1 MCTYPLFRRLV
12 TFTLAFLL
20 GFQSFGGYAIAI
32 ESSPSFDSCQTIQP
46 VELRSQLTHEVQR
59 AFAEKTDFNLDTK
72 VSEQWELL
80 KVDTMFDRA
89 VADAVAAV
97 RSDTTLIDK
106 FASSWSG
113 EKAKELASSILVKAM
128 ADQELQRL
136 LTQLSEDVT
145 GQIASQISTATLES
159 SEHSVACLRSFI
171 GKQYG
176 AVFVDRFNTDNS
188 RQLSRVSEEI
198 SDDSPFELD
207 KSDKKIILVGSGVIG
222 VGGFAIRQ
230 IARKVMGEV
239 EKCIMA
245 NMAKRILG
253 RLGSTA
259 IPFIGEVIGGGLLIY
274 DLSMSFD
281 GSFDAIQA
289 QFQSPETKSLL
300 KSEVSK
306 AVSEG
311 SGKDL
316 SEIPVGIA
324 NDLYTKWLNFQK
336 DYTETLAIANEI
348 PELKQLVEQPG
359 SDLERTAQLVRLSLD
374 SMGKFELIA
383 AIQGGSFGKALTL
396 PLVIDQIIEQTGSIE
411 TAVLWS
417 DLADDRLADVARL
430 KLPKVLSL
438 DGLSSL
444 LLGDLLALNDDI
456 TIQKLAA
463 SKPDVIQQLLE
474 ISPSNLVKL
483 AQSVSK
489 EQLAGFA
496 VYLANLERQEANEL
510 VGFLN
515 GTPGSIRNAEV
526 ITHIV
531 KSRNIHRAILLFQ
544 ADTAGEVGPL
554 QFLRHPLTGIF
565 GEIKKLVGVTAASQF
580 LGDLSVVLTGQ
591 VSWGLLNDKYG
602 QVATITYFAV
612 ILAIL
617 LMTLTLGFWLYGK
630 FLDMRR
636 KQLSVDILKQQKKEV
651 EARNIEPT

>member
-12 TFTLAFLL
+12 IFTLAFLL

-46 VELRSQLTHEVQR
+46 VELRSQLTHDVQR
-59 AFAEKTDFNLDTK
+59 AFDERTDFNLDTK
-72 VSEQWELL
+72 VGEQWELL
-80 KVDTMFDRA
+80 KVDTVFDRA

-97 RSDTTLIDK
+97 RSDTTLTDK

-113 EKAKELASSILVKAM
+113 KKAKELASSILVKAM

-159 SEHSVACLRSFI
+159 SEHSVACLRAFI

-176 AVFVDRFNTDNS
+176 AVFIDRFNESTIQAIDKAGETLKDETSFDLN
-188 RQLSRVSEEI
+188 I
-198 SDDSPFELD
+198 SDRTKGLGRDVVVGIAVR
-207 KSDKKIILVGSGVIG
+207 KITRRVVGQIQKRIGEGIL
-222 VGGFAIRQ
+222 
-230 IARKVMGEV
+230 
-239 EKCIMA
+239 
-245 NMAKRILG
+245 KRILG
-253 RLGSTA
+253 KGVMA
-259 IPFIGEVIGGGLLIY
+259 VPFVGEIVGGVMLIT
-274 DLSMSFD
+274 DLSTSFA
-281 GSFDAIQA
+281 GSFDVIQTH
-289 QFQSPETKSLL
+289 FQSAETKLAL
-300 KSEVSK
+300 KSGMSK
-306 AVSEG
+306 VLSEDI
-311 SGKDL
+311 GKDS

-324 NDLYTKWLNFQK
+324 NELYAKWLDFQK
-336 DYTETLAIANEI
+336 DYAETLAIANEI
-348 PELKQLVEQPG
+348 PELRQLVDQPG
-359 SDLERTAQLVRLSLD
+359 FDLYRTAQLVRISLD
-374 SMGKFELIA
+374 SMGKFKLIA

-417 DLADDRLADVARL
+417 DLAGDRLADVARL
-430 KLPKVLSL
+430 KLPKILSL
-438 DGLSSL
+438 DGLNPL
-444 LLGDLLALNDDI
+444 LLGALLALNDDI

-474 ISPSNLVKL
+474 ISPPSLVKL

-489 EQLAGFA
+489 EQFAGLAA
-496 VYLANLERQEANEL
+496 YLANLERLEANEL

-515 GTPGSIRNAEV
+515 STPGSIHNTEV

-602 QVATITYFAV
+602 QVATITYFAM

-630 FLDMRR
+630 FLAMRQ

-651 EARNIEPT
+651 EARNIEPI

>member
-46 VELRSQLTHEVQR
+46 VELRSQLTHDVQR
-59 AFAEKTDFNLDTK
+59 AFDEKTDFNLDAK
-72 VSEQWELL
+72 VGEQWELL
-80 KVDTMFDRA
+80 KVDTVFDRA

-97 RSDTTLIDK
+97 RSDTTSTDK

-113 EKAKELASSILVKAM
+113 QKAGELASSILVKAM

-136 LTQLSEDVT
+136 LTQISEDLT
-145 GQIASQISTATLES
+145 GQIVSQISTATLES
-159 SEHSVACLRSFI
+159 SAHSVACLRAFI

-176 AVFVDRFNTDNS
+176 AVFTDRFNESTIQAIDKVGETLKGKTS
-188 RQLSRVSEEI
+188 FDLST
-198 SDDSPFELD
+198 LD
-207 KSDKKIILVGSGVIG
+207 GTMVLGRDAAIGMTGVA
-222 VGGFAIRQ
+222 VRQ
-230 IARKVMGEV
+230 ITKRVVGQIQKRIGEG
-239 EKCIMA
+239 IL
-245 NMAKRILG
+245 KRILG
-253 RLGSTA
+253 KGVMA
-259 IPFIGEVIGGGLLIY
+259 IPFVGEIVGGVMLIT
-274 DLSMSFD
+274 DLSTSFA
-281 GSFDAIQA
+281 GSFDAIQT
-289 QFQSPETKSLL
+289 QFQSAETKSTL

-306 AVSEG
+306 AFSEG
-311 SGKDL
+311 IGKDL

-324 NDLYTKWLNFQK
+324 NDLYAKWLDFQK

-348 PELKQLVEQPG
+348 PELKQLVEKPG
-359 SDLERTAQLVRLSLD
+359 FDLERTAQLVRISLD
-374 SMGKFELIA
+374 SMGKFKLIA

-489 EQLAGFA
+489 EQLAGLA

-531 KSRNIHRAILLFQ
+531 ESRNIRQAITLFQ
-544 ADTAGEVGPL
+544 AKTAGAVEP
-554 QFLRHPLTGIF
+554 
-565 GEIKKLVGVTAASQF
+565 SQF
-580 LGDLSVVLTGQ
+580 LGDLPVVLTGQ
-591 VSWGLLNDKYG
+591 VSWELLNDKYG

-636 KQLSVDILKQQKKEV
+636 KQLSVDILKQQKKEA
-651 EARNIEPT
+651 EERSIELI

>member
-46 VELRSQLTHEVQR
+46 VELRSQLTHDVQR
-59 AFAEKTDFNLDTK
+59 AFDEKTDFNLDAK
-72 VSEQWELL
+72 VGEQWELL
-80 KVDTMFDRA
+80 KVDTVFDRA

-97 RSDTTLIDK
+97 RSDTTSTDK

-113 EKAKELASSILVKAM
+113 QKAGELASSILVKAM

-136 LTQLSEDVT
+136 LTQISEDLT
-145 GQIASQISTATLES
+145 GQIVSQISTATLES
-159 SEHSVACLRSFI
+159 SAHSVACLRAFI

-176 AVFVDRFNTDNS
+176 AVFTDRFNESTIQAIDKVGETLKGKTS
-188 RQLSRVSEEI
+188 FDLST
-198 SDDSPFELD
+198 LD
-207 KSDKKIILVGSGVIG
+207 GTMVLGRDAAIGMTGVA
-222 VGGFAIRQ
+222 VRQ
-230 IARKVMGEV
+230 ITKRVVGQIQKRIGEG
-239 EKCIMA
+239 IL
-245 NMAKRILG
+245 KRILG
-253 RLGSTA
+253 KGVMA
-259 IPFIGEVIGGGLLIY
+259 IPFVGEIVGGVMLIT
-274 DLSMSFD
+274 DLSTSFA
-281 GSFDAIQA
+281 GSFDAIQT
-289 QFQSPETKSLL
+289 QFQSAETKSTL

-306 AVSEG
+306 AFSEG
-311 SGKDL
+311 IGKDL

-324 NDLYTKWLNFQK
+324 NDLYAKWLDFQK

-348 PELKQLVEQPG
+348 PELKQLVEKPG
-359 SDLERTAQLVRLSLD
+359 FDLERTAQLVRISLD
-374 SMGKFELIA
+374 SMGKLKLIA
-383 AIQGGSFGKALTL
+383 AIQGGSFEKALTL

-489 EQLAGFA
+489 EQLAGLA

-515 GTPGSIRNAEV
+515 GTPDSIRNAEV

-531 KSRNIHRAILLFQ
+531 ESRNIRQAITLFQ
-544 ADTAGEVGPL
+544 AKTAGAVEP
-554 QFLRHPLTGIF
+554 
-565 GEIKKLVGVTAASQF
+565 SQF
-580 LGDLSVVLTGQ
+580 LGDLPVVLTGQ
-591 VSWGLLNDKYG
+591 VSWELLNDKYG
-602 QVATITYFAV
+602 QVAAITYFAV

-636 KQLSVDILKQQKKEV
+636 KQLSVDILKQQKKEA
-651 EARNIEPT
+651 EERSIELI